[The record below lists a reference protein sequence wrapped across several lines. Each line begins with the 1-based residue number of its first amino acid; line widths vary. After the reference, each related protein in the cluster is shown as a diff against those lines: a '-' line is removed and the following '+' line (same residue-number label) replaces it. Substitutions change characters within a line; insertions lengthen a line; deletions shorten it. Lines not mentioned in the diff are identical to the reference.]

1 MQQTRVIEKMMA
13 VPNQIWDSII
23 ARAAENNSVLQDPE
37 IIKQLGHILKI
48 NVRGCSAIGHPFVAQ
63 VRQTRLPRVELTSL
77 THLICHSQQHPL
89 ILTVPLPQLGR
100 IYMDMLNLYKCL
112 SENISQAVAL
122 SGTYVDVHT
131 HTHTHTHTLLPVA
144 LPS

>member
-1 MQQTRVIEKMMA
+1 MVSAQMDPNQQVKLLEKMMA

-23 ARAAENNSVLQDPE
+23 NRAAENQQVLQDID

-48 NVRGCSAIGHPFVAQ
+48 NVRSCTSTGHPFVA
-63 VRQTRLPRVELTSL
+63 
-77 THLICHSQQHPL
+77 
-89 ILTVPLPQLGR
+89 QLGR

-122 SGTYVDVHT
+122 SGKGH
-131 HTHTHTHTLLPVA
+131 
-144 LPS
+144 

>member
-1 MQQTRVIEKMMA
+1 MIEKMMA

-23 ARAAENNSVLQDPE
+23 ARAAENSSVLQDPE

-48 NVRGCSAIGHPFVAQ
+48 NVRGSTSIGHPFVAQ
-63 VRQTRLPRVELTSL
+63 VSHP
-77 THLICHSQQHPL
+77 HFCHGWNRCFSHALSFNSHCCL
-89 ILTVPLPQLGR
+89 ILALPLSQLGR

-122 SGTYVDVHT
+122 SGTVVQTHVHT
-131 HTHTHTHTLLPVA
+131 HNLLHFIIHAMPYR
-144 LPS
+144 